1 MERVEIWYL
10 TDNKN
15 GKVIAQSI
23 KDLGINLCLIGG
35 MSFRGC
41 EISANVIN
49 LFIIDVLE
57 QPLAEIMSIV
67 REDQRIQ
74 GSLKFVVLKKSQI
87 RQALDGSMNMLH
99 VEFVSRPVNKREF
112 ILLLEKSMVVER
124 YREIMKYISRQAED
138 RIETFESLM
147 TINRKDFFE
156 SEEEKEAFEK
166 ILEYEK
172 HLMEE
177 QNKLNRAIREF
188 TFMRQRDI
196 FDMKDRIKAEEMLTE
211 LRRKELMDANS
222 VIKAQESLI
231 DFSSLELHEANKI
244 IDAKERVEELG
255 RLEAIGLHQELQT
268 EKEKNQKLA
277 EEIALLR
284 GEMTLLKAKG

>member
-255 RLEAIGLHQELQT
+255 RLEAIGLHQELLT

-277 EEIALLR
+277 EELQQLR
-284 GEMTLLKAKG
+284 GEVAHLRAKG